1 MQGGESTYAGRSEC
15 LCRVVI
21 VPVQGGR
28 VLGYLSRAVRVPVQG
43 GQSTCAGRSEY
54 LCRVVRVPVQG
65 GESTQ
70 YKVLIVPGQES
81 AAGTLPELG
90 LGWRRQ
96 AADDQGIAGWPIAA
110 TGCNKD
116 GG

>member
-1 MQGGESTYAGRSEC
+1 M
-15 LCRVVI
+15 
-21 VPVQGGR
+21 
-28 VLGYLSRAVRVPVQG
+28 
-43 GQSTCAGRSEY
+43 
-54 LCRVVRVPVQG
+54 QG